1 MTAEKSQ
8 GSGRG
13 RGGGGRARGGP
24 GERARGPRPG
34 AACRSACCMN
44 DSLFWLHKKW
54 LKHRRGSRT
63 VRQVAWGGP
72 VALLPRLPLA
82 RGFRR
87 QGRQFT
93 AQGGCP
99 APPGVS
105 VMEAGNRGS
114 SPRAKNELPSESAPL
129 QQHFFL
135 DLICP
140 ECSHMATSGHLGA
153 LRHVALYSEMRCRC
167 APLNIVM

>member
-54 LKHRRGSRT
+54 LKHRRGSRA
-63 VRQVAWGGP
+63 VRRVAWGGP

-105 VMEAGNRGS
+105 VMEAGSRGS
-114 SPRAKNELPSESAPL
+114 SRRAKNELPSESAPL

-135 DLICP
+135 DLIVQNVVTWLLR
-140 ECSHMATSGHLGA
+140 ATW
-153 LRHVALYSEMRCRC
+153 E
-167 APLNIVM
+167 P